1 MRPACSRSFCA
12 PRVRT
17 ARIRVL
23 RCSPPH
29 ETHGF
34 RGDPESAARAHPD
47 HLAARSL
54 GAIPQQPPRRD
65 VGLMLSAIAAFGRF
79 WYRFIVGDDWS
90 IALAVLVGLALTY
103 ALRRR
108 ASTAWWL
115 MPAVVVVVLGVSLY
129 RARLSKGGSSRQ

>member
-1 MRPACSRSFCA
+1 ME
-12 PRVRT
+12 
-17 ARIRVL
+17 
-23 RCSPPH
+23 PPH
-29 ETHGF
+29 RT
-34 RGDPESAARAHPD
+34 
-47 HLAARSL
+47 
-54 GAIPQQPPRRD
+54 RRD

-103 ALRRR
+103 ALHRR

-115 MPAVVVVVLGVSLY
+115 MPAVVVVVLGVSLH